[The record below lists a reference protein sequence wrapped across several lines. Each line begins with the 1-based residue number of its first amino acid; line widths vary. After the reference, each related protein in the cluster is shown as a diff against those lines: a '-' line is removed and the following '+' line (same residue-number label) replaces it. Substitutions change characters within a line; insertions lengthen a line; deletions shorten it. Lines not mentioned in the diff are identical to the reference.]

1 MLKDILYISLIVFAI
16 LSIQTPVLRQAIIYL
31 SVFSLLCSVAYL
43 LQGAPDVAI
52 AEAAIGCTLSTIL
65 FLVALKKYS
74 IFTVYLNS
82 YSIDSKTYEALEEER
97 DKIQEQLQSFC
108 RSSELQLDLIHT
120 SSSFKHLKNTGNYDV
135 ILFHTNKGIWMH
147 GLKNNY
153 QYNEVIAYLKKNL
166 SLPIHEFYISEES
179 EIETIESSSLEEE

>member
-1 MLKDILYISLIVFAI
+1 MLKDVLYISLIVFAI
-16 LSIQTPVLRQAIIYL
+16 LSIQTPILRQAIIYL
-31 SVFSLLCSVAYL
+31 SVFSLLCSVTYL

-82 YSIDSKTYEALEEER
+82 FTLDPSASEPLEVER
-97 DKIQEQLQSFC
+97 DQIQTQLQAFC
-108 RSSELQLDLIHT
+108 QGSELQLDLIHT
-120 SSSFKHLKNTGNYDV
+120 SSSFSHLKKTGNYDI
-135 ILFHTNKGIWMH
+135 ILFHSNKGLWIH

-153 QYNEVIAYLKKNL
+153 HYNEAVSYLKKNTT
-166 SLPIHEFYISEES
+166 LPIHVFYINEEA
-179 EIETIESSSLEEE
+179 EIETNETSPADTE